1 MDDETVTEED
11 INILHGF
18 AKYFKMAAK
27 ALERENQRQHGIQS
41 QQPQEPQQFQPAEE
55 QPKPFVKQKPMAQDW
70 M

>member
-18 AKYFKMAAK
+18 ARYFKMAAK
-27 ALERENQRQHGIQS
+27 ALERENQRQHGIRS
-41 QQPQEPQQFQPAEE
+41 QQPQEPQQQQE
-55 QPKPFVKQKPMAQDW
+55 QAKPFAKDKPKAADW